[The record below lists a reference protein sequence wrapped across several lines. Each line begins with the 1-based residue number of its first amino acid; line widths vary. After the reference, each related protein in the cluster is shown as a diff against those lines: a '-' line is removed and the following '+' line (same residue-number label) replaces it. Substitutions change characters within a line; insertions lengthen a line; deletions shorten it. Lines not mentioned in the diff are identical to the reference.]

1 MTGCGSVNTHVVGDI
16 SHLQIAGCTCDA
28 SHQGQCQDRNGRTW
42 TRLEEL
48 LRQDGLRLFG
58 YLVQRIES

>member
-1 MTGCGSVNTHVVGDI
+1 MTGCGSVNTHAVGGI
-16 SHLQIAGCTCDA
+16 SHLQIAGCTLNAGHEGRCR
-28 SHQGQCQDRNGRTW
+28 DRYGRTW

-48 LRQDGLRLFG
+48 LHQDGLRLFG